1 MPVSAV
7 RQIVFNAR
15 VDITDRVAAITAP
28 TQLVTG
34 RHDQM
39 VPMKLQ
45 QHLAEAIPHAKQ
57 TILPTAHAMPFDQ
70 PDLFIKLLTDFLAE
84 TEPNR

>member
-7 RQIVFNAR
+7 RQIEFNAR

-45 QHLAEAIPHAKQ
+45 QQLAEAIPHAKQ
-57 TILPTAHAMPFDQ
+57 TILPTAHARIPRRSAQ
-70 PDLFIKLLTDFLAE
+70 RYRRPTTGSVAS
-84 TEPNR
+84 RSW